1 MATFSLRVGK
11 NEERLLREYAK
22 IHNISVS
29 ELLRDAAIEKIS
41 DEIDLSLFDKAM
53 AAMSTTF
60 SLAEVKKELDLD

>member
-41 DEIDLSLFDKAM
+41 DEIDLD
-53 AAMSTTF
+53 
-60 SLAEVKKELDLD
+60 

>member
-41 DEIDLSLFDKAM
+41 DEIDLSLFDKAI